1 MAGLGLLRGWGFG
14 PSPGNHRCLCS
25 SPATRLFPR
34 VCWARFP
41 WVQQLRHVHLWV
53 LAKRP
58 SCLCRD
64 ISPLLKDPVAFR
76 ALIDLLEDH
85 LRTSLPPIDF
95 IAGGCS
101 PGQSTVLPGW
111 WVWGDTSPRGQEIS
125 EPLGVIRITACSVGN
140 TSRGSTLAPVPW
152 FPEILVWD
160 VADVI

>member
-1 MAGLGLLRGWGFG
+1 MAGLGLLCGCGFG

-25 SPATRLFPR
+25 SPTTCLFPR

-53 LAKRP
+53 LAKRS

-101 PGQSTVLPGW
+101 PGQSTVCRCCPGAARVVGVGRRLPEGP
-111 WVWGDTSPRGQEIS
+111 GDIGA
-125 EPLGVIRITACSVGN
+125 LGCHPNYS
-140 TSRGSTLAPVPW
+140 L
-152 FPEILVWD
+152 
-160 VADVI
+160 